1 MKKSILLAALLAGCA
16 AGTFE
21 YREPPS
27 EAQMAA
33 IKVGMTSPEVAQA
46 LGGPPN
52 GGVSTFR
59 SGETVEGWMLPVRF
73 GGIRAAYFN
82 VHYRDGKVVR
92 TSESYDYLS
101 VP

>member
-1 MKKSILLAALLAGCA
+1 MRTSILLVGLVAGCA

-21 YREPPS
+21 YREPPN

-33 IKVGMTSPEVAQA
+33 VKVGMAPAEVAQA
-46 LGGPPN
+46 LGGQPD

-59 SGETVEGWMLPVRF
+59 SGETVESWMLPVRF

-82 VHYRDGKVVR
+82 VHYRNGKVVR

-101 VP
+101 SP

>member
-1 MKKSILLAALLAGCA
+1 MRKLVVLVALLAGCA
-16 AGTFE
+16 AVTSQ

-27 EAQMAA
+27 EAQMTAV
-33 IKVGMTSPEVAQA
+33 KVGMTSPEVAQA